1 MRSASRRSASPASTS
16 ISADCVVIVFARAPL
31 AGRVKTRL
39 AARIGAPRAARLH
52 ERLVRQALATARA
65 ARCGA
70 VELHVTQRHA
80 FFRCLPARLRLQR
93 GADLGERMYGALRRH
108 RRAIIIGSD
117 CPALRASDIA
127 RAARWLRGGT
137 DVVLAPAQDGGY
149 ALIGARRVTPALFA
163 RVAWGSERVL
173 AQTIDN
179 AARAGLRLRLLR
191 ALWDVDR
198 PEDLERLRSHKLSL
212 TRRAS
217 AERLHVRVTLR
228 APRGGGQQR

>member
-1 MRSASRRSASPASTS
+1 MRSAPRRSAAPASTS

-39 AARIGAPRAARLH
+39 AGRIGAPRAARLH
-52 ERLVRQALATARA
+52 ERLLRQALATARA

-163 RVAWGSERVL
+163 RVAWGGERVL
-173 AQTIDN
+173 AQTIGN
-179 AARAGLRLRLLR
+179 AAHA
-191 ALWDVDR
+191 
-198 PEDLERLRSHKLSL
+198 
-212 TRRAS
+212 
-217 AERLHVRVTLR
+217 
-228 APRGGGQQR
+228 